1 MANSEKSLIDSKVA
15 VIGAGVMGE
24 ALISALITY
33 GVKPTN
39 ITISEKRE
47 ERAAELIARYKVANA
62 ELATNV
68 AQSDLILLVVKPQD
82 MATVLAEIA
91 PAINKGV
98 LVISFVAGKQI
109 RSIADQIG
117 TSANPVIRVM
127 PNTPTLVGAGMAAI
141 SCCALVTAEQKAFTL
156 GFLGA
161 VGKVIEVDEDLQDA
175 VTATSG
181 SGPAYFFRFVE
192 AMVDGAVAL
201 GLSQE
206 DATTLTI
213 QTIVGAAKLLD
224 QSGESPTTLR
234 EKVTS
239 PNGTTFAALNSF
251 NDSDISATVAKAMK
265 AARDRSQE
273 LA

>member
-1 MANSEKSLIDSKVA
+1 MANLEKQVA

-24 ALISALITY
+24 ALISAVITY
-33 GVKPTN
+33 GISPSA

-47 ERAAELIARYKVANA
+47 ERALELVDRYKVTK
-62 ELATNV
+62 ATL
-68 AQSDLILLVVKPQD
+68 SDNIAKCDIILLVVKPQD
-82 MATVLAEIA
+82 MAAVLQELKSDIR
-91 PAINKGV
+91 PGC

-109 RSIADQIG
+109 RGIADLIG

-141 SCCALVTAEQKAFTL
+141 SCCKLVTAEQREFAL
-156 GFLGA
+156 GFLSA
-161 VGKVIEVDEDLQDA
+161 VGKVIEVDETLQDA

-192 AMVDGAVAL
+192 AMVEGAVAL

-213 QTIVGAAKLLD
+213 QTIIGAAKLLD
-224 QSGESPTTLR
+224 QSGDTPTTLR

-251 NDSDISATVAKAMK
+251 NDSNISGVVAKAMK

>member
-1 MANSEKSLIDSKVA
+1 MNQQSKVA

-24 ALISALITY
+24 GLISALISS
-33 GVKPTN
+33 GVNPEL
-39 ITISEKRE
+39 ITISEKRAD
-47 ERAAELIARYKVANA
+47 RSAELTAKYSIKQAPLVAN
-62 ELATNV
+62 V
-68 AQSDLILLVVKPQD
+68 AAADALLLVVKPQD
-82 MATVLAEIA
+82 MASVLEEIKGS
-91 PAINKGV
+91 INPTAVVITFAAGKS
-98 LVISFVAGKQI
+98 ISFI
-109 RSIADQIG
+109 S
-117 TSANPVIRVM
+117 SALSTGNPVVRVM

-201 GLSQE
+201 GLSKE

-224 QSGESPTTLR
+224 QSGDSPTTLR

-239 PNGTTFAALNSF
+239 PNGTTFAALSSF
-251 NDSDISATVAKAMK
+251 NDSDISGVVAKAMK